1 MNGKMID
8 KAILD
13 KAIPILKSYGVVH
26 ASIFGSF
33 VRGEETPQSDID
45 LLIQPPK
52 GITLLGLGGL
62 CSDLE
67 EALHRTVDLV
77 QYDFIKPALR
87 ETITKEKIDIL

>member
-1 MNGKMID
+1 MIE
-8 KAILD
+8 KGIIE
-13 KAIPILKSYGVVH
+13 KTIPILKSHGVVH

-45 LLIQPPK
+45 LLIQPPR
-52 GITLLGLGGL
+52 GMTLFGLGGL

-87 ETITKEKIDIL
+87 ETIMREKIDIL